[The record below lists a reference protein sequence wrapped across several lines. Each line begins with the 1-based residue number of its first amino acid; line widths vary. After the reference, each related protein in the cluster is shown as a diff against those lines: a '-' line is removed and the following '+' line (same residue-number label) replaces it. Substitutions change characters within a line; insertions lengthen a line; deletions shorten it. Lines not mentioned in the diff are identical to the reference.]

1 MITESMA
8 IQRLYIIL
16 LSTTSN
22 QKWRAATG
30 SFGAHTSSDGLFT
43 AFAVGALLAAVVL
56 LFWVFAKYKRTEH
69 TLNLKVTELTVT
81 NVKLQQ
87 QNKELNEAN
96 ETLRKENAEL
106 YRKKVEA
113 LENIITASD
122 SKPPVKQSASSS

>member
-8 IQRLYIIL
+8 IQRLYAVL
-16 LSTTSN
+16 LSTTTN

-30 SFGAHTSSDGLFT
+30 SFGTNTSSEGLFT

-69 TLNLKVTELTVT
+69 TLNLKVAELTV
-81 NVKLQQ
+81 NNIKLQQ
-87 QNKELNEAN
+87 QNKELKDAN
-96 ETLRKENAEL
+96 ETVRKENAEL

-113 LENIITASD
+113 LENIITSGEARS
-122 SKPPVKQSASSS
+122 SAK